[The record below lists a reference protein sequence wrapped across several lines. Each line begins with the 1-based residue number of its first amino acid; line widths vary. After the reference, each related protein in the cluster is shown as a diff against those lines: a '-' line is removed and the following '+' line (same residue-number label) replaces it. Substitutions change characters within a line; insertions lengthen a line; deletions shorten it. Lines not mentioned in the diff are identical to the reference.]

1 MNVLQKLLKVT
12 GLANLFE
19 PVIDDEEQSQDTIAW
34 IDRYLCTIVAS
45 LQNDIMMEQ
54 QGSYVCLQDKHS
66 RPTEKPESLGYIQY
80 LVKDEQGKRL
90 ALSQFSLVSRNSIK
104 MTASYQLLKAFT
116 DSNNYT
122 IELKEINID
131 ANGEDSFDA
140 LDAHLAEF
148 ERYFVIIISGW

>member
-1 MNVLQKLLKVT
+1 MKVLQKLLDVS
-12 GLANLFE
+12 GLSYLFE
-19 PVIDDEEQSQDTIAW
+19 PAVDDEKESQETVAR
-34 IDRYLCTIVAS
+34 IDRYLHTIVAS
-45 LQNDIMMEQ
+45 LENDIAMEQ
-54 QGSYVCLQDKHS
+54 QGLYVCLQDKHN
-66 RPTEKPESLGYIQY
+66 RQNQKPESLGYIQY

-104 MTASYQLLKAFT
+104 MTESYQRLKSFS

-140 LDAHLAEF
+140 LDAHRDEF
-148 ERYFVIIISGW
+148 ERYFVIIFSGW